1 MRWQDIVA
9 KTAVHKALE
18 EVLKTGKPFCP
29 DSKDIFR
36 AFELLSPDKIRV
48 CLTGMD
54 PYPQKGIA
62 TGILFANKK
71 NTPEDKLSPSLRIIK
86 NSFLEYLQVSEK
98 DITFD
103 PSLVYLTE
111 QGVLMINS
119 ALTVEEN
126 NPGSHSLIW
135 RPFTSQLLHNLSRS
149 NPDIIFILFGQQA
162 QSFRPYIDSRNC
174 CFETFHPAYFARK
187 GGETEKSGI
196 LLYAALWM
204 GINLIL
210 HNRGEKEINWLNQ

>member
-1 MRWQDIVA
+1 MIWSDVVRKDTVL
-9 KTAVHKALE
+9 KALK
-18 EVLKTGKPFCP
+18 EVHRTGKSFCP

-36 AFELLSPDKIRV
+36 AFDIISPDKVRV

-54 PYPQKGIA
+54 PYPQKGVS
-62 TGILFANKK
+62 TGILFANKE

-103 PSLVYLTE
+103 PTLIYLAE

-126 NPGSHSLIW
+126 SPGSHSLIW

-149 NPDIIFILFGQQA
+149 NPDIIFVLFGQQA

-174 CFETFHPAYFARK
+174 CFETYHPAYFARK
-187 GGETEKSGI
+187 GGDTEKSGI
-196 LLYAALWM
+196 LLYAALWR

-210 HNRGEKEINWLNQ
+210 HIRGEKEINRLNQ